1 MTFVLFCCSS
11 SLVSQNYLNLPES
24 AVYDS
29 INNRYL
35 ISNFGNGSIVQIDST
50 GTQSIYLSNVQ
61 SSGGLHIVDSVLYM
75 VCGVYGIKGYDLITG
90 EIVFNVTISGF
101 PNINDITSDNFG
113 NLYVSFPA
121 GNTIYKINIA
131 SGQSWVFTNQG
142 LSVPNGLFFDEEN
155 NRLLLVSY
163 RPNSPIQ
170 AVSLIDSTV
179 SLVTYTGKHNL
190 DGLTRDAEG
199 NYYFS
204 SWQTN
209 SVYVI
214 DGDFLNSP
222 ELFSSHNDDPADI
235 YFDIENNL
243 LVVPLFFTSQVEFI
257 PGPVNYSSENVI
269 SQTSDFINVYNYPN
283 PFNPSTT
290 IFFNLTTENTEY
302 TELSIYNL
310 KGQKI
315 RTLVS
320 EVLPTGEHSI
330 VWNGEDETGKQVG
343 SSLYFYILKVNSKI
357 EAVKKCL
364 LMK

>member
-1 MTFVLFCCSS
+1 MIFCSTGLYC
-11 SLVSQNYLNLPES
+11 QYLSNPES

-29 INNRYL
+29 INNLYL
-35 ISNFGNGSIVQIDST
+35 ISNFGNGSIVQIDSM

-75 VCGVYGIKGYDLITG
+75 VCGVNGIKGYDLLTG
-90 EIVFNVTISGF
+90 ENVFYVTISGF
-101 PNINDITSDNFG
+101 PNINDITSDNSG

-121 GNTIYKINIA
+121 GNAIYKINIA
-131 SGQSWVFTNQG
+131 SEQSWVFTNQG
-142 LSVPNGLFFDEEN
+142 LLAPNGLFFDEEN

-209 SVYVI
+209 SVYII
-214 DGDFLNSP
+214 DGDFLSSP

-257 PGPVNYSSENVI
+257 PGPVNYFSENVI
-269 SQTSDFINVYNYPN
+269 SPTSDFINIYNYPN
-283 PFNPSTT
+283 PFRASGASRSSSTT
-290 IFFNLTTENTEY
+290 ISYQLTEQSDIEIA
-302 TELSIYNL
+302 IYNI
-310 KGQKI
+310 KGQKVK
-315 RTLVS
+315 TLTDNS
-320 EVLPTGEHSI
+320 FEKGNHSI
-330 VWNGEDETGKQVG
+330 IWNSDDESGKVVDSG
-343 SSLYFYILKVNSKI
+343 VYFYKLKVKGKTEI
-357 EAVKKCL
+357 VKKCL
-364 LMK
+364 LLK

>member
-1 MTFVLFCCSS
+1 MKAIKIIIFLLHMILYSTGLYC
-11 SLVSQNYLNLPES
+11 QYLNNPES

-35 ISNFGNGSIVQIDST
+35 ISNFGNGNIVQIDSM

-75 VCGVYGIKGYDLITG
+75 VCGVNGIKGYDLITG
-90 EIVFNVTISGF
+90 ENVFNVTISGF

-121 GNTIYKINIA
+121 GNAIYKINIA

-142 LSVPNGLFFDEEN
+142 LLVPNGLFCDEEN

-214 DGDFLNSP
+214 DGEFLNSP

-243 LVVPLFFTSQVEFI
+243 IPLNIRVQEYLPIGIEVIDVFPAFTNGFDTWELHLGKGESINITERLQLLEGTFAHPLELRISYNVNGKWVEADI
-257 PGPVNYSSENVI
+257 LY
-269 SQTSDFINVYNYPN
+269 
-283 PFNPSTT
+283 
-290 IFFNLTTENTEY
+290 
-302 TELSIYNL
+302 IY
-310 KGQKI
+310 
-315 RTLVS
+315 
-320 EVLPTGEHSI
+320 LPIG
-330 VWNGEDETGKQVG
+330 GEDE
-343 SSLYFYILKVNSKI
+343 
-357 EAVKKCL
+357 
-364 LMK
+364 